1 MTPVSDRAIADAVLT
16 ETIRAVFIDSDETY
30 GSPRVHAEL
39 RSVAASGWL
48 RRGGASDA
56 SGRSGS
62 CLGSETTPFN
72 GA

>member
-39 RSVAASGWL
+39 RLGRGVRVAEKGW
-48 RRGGASDA
+48 RV
-56 SGRSGS
+56 
-62 CLGSETTPFN
+62 
-72 GA
+72 